1 MEGGR
6 VQPRRK
12 LGRTDIRITPIGLG
26 IMQFAG
32 GAGVFRFMF
41 PSIDQP
47 AMTDIVRAALD
58 GGIDWFDTAEM
69 YGGGRSER
77 GLAAALQA
85 LGVETG
91 SVGVATK
98 WLPLLRTA
106 ANLRRTISR
115 RRTALAPY
123 GIDLYQ
129 VHQPWSFSS
138 PEAEM
143 DAMADLVDAGE
154 IRAVGVSNFDERRMR
169 RAHAALAR
177 RGLPLASNQV
187 HYSLLHREIERN
199 GVLDAAEELGVT
211 IIAYSPL
218 DSGLLTGKFHRDPGL
233 LEATPVGRRRVLRRR
248 LDGSRPV
255 VEALESIAAA
265 HGATPA
271 QIALGWLVRARGD
284 TVVAIPGASKPTHAA
299 EAAAALAVALS
310 AEEIARLE
318 ASSDAAR

>member
-1 MEGGR
+1 MDPTR
-6 VQPRRK
+6 T
-12 LGRTDIRITPIGLG
+12 LGRTDLRITPIGLG

-47 AMTDIVRAALD
+47 AMTDIVRSALE
-58 GGIDWFDTAEM
+58 GGIGWFDTAEM

-85 LGVETG
+85 LDIAPG

-98 WLPLLRTA
+98 WMPLMRTA
-106 ANLRRTISR
+106 ANLPRTVGRRKD
-115 RRTALAPY
+115 ALTPY

-129 VHQPWSFSS
+129 IHEPWSFSS

-143 DAMADLVDAGE
+143 EAMADLVEAGE

-199 GVLDAAEELGVT
+199 GVLDAAKELGVS

-218 DSGLLTGKFHRDPGL
+218 DSGLLTGKCHRDPAL
-233 LEATPVGRRRVLRRR
+233 LDATPVGRRTMLRRR
-248 LDGSRPV
+248 LERSRPV
-255 VEALESIAAA
+255 IEVLEAIAADR
-265 HGATPA
+265 GATPS
-271 QIALGWLVRARGD
+271 QIALAWLVRARGE
-284 TVVAIPGASKPTHAA
+284 TVVAIPGASKPAHAV
-299 EAAAALAVALS
+299 EAAAALRVTLTV
-310 AEEIARLE
+310 EEIERLD
-318 ASSDAAR
+318 AASDAAR